1 MAIECKLRPSHTEKK
16 QKQPILYRLLKQHKK
31 KDRANTVTGIFG
43 YMRIGWSDAP
53 LNAASIAGRSIS
65 VFAII
70 DVGFFMA
77 SS

>member
-1 MAIECKLRPSHTEKK
+1 MGIECKLRPSHTEKK
-16 QKQPILYRLLKQHKK
+16 QKQPILYRLLKQHK